1 MCRNNNK
8 SNAGIKEMPSKIFF
22 YNGKNSGC
30 MVIREITIRYN
41 SFYLVYYNSFSHRF
55 HSKV

>member
-22 YNGKNSGC
+22 YNGKFRLYGNK
-30 MVIREITIRYN
+30 RNYD
-41 SFYLVYYNSFSHRF
+41 
-55 HSKV
+55 

>member
-41 SFYLVYYNSFSHRF
+41 SFYLVSYNSISHRLI
-55 HSKV
+55 